1 MALNGK
7 DSLNNKYADG
17 QQVKQGKRDQNS
29 YSSKVV
35 CGLQCI
41 APQASGHDHQ
51 SCHATSPSHATFDER
66 QRPLPALSKPKLVQ
80 AGEAPPLPVVGATV
94 APRHVLPR
102 PACFYSQI
110 SQSLTL
116 PRLICFPCTLRI
128 CHLGS
133 VGKVGFG
140 AAGWSGGHFLGSTV
154 TLAVG

>member
-1 MALNGK
+1 MVKVLCHLSQVGTWVCCAL
-7 DSLNNKYADG
+7 
-17 QQVKQGKRDQNS
+17 VTKQL
-29 YSSKVV
+29 Y
-35 CGLQCI
+35 LQSRLWPLLRCI
-41 APQASGHDHQ
+41 APQASGQHHHH
-51 SCHATSPSHATFDER
+51 SRCCHATSPLSGS
-66 QRPLPALSKPKLVQ
+66 QQPLSRHRALSKPKLVQ

-116 PRLICFPCTLRI
+116 PRLICFPCSLRI

-133 VGKVGFG
+133 VGKVGFV